1 MSQVALVSTFT
12 IRRATAA
19 DAEQVRTLLTA
30 NALPLEGLT
39 PGLEHF
45 LVAHDRDVIVGAI
58 GLELYPPLALLRSAV
73 VTETYRKTG
82 LGSHLVQS
90 IEDLARF
97 AGIQRLILLTTTAER
112 FFHNR
117 GYRKIGRDV
126 VSGPVTASPE
136 FSSACP
142 STAVCMEKQLDSASA
157 S

>member
-1 MSQVALVSTFT
+1 MSTFT

-39 PGLEHF
+39 PDLAHF
-45 LVAHDRDVIVGAI
+45 LVAHDRNVIVGAI

-73 VTETYRKTG
+73 VTEAYRKTG
-82 LGSHLVQS
+82 LGSYLVQS

-112 FFHNR
+112 FF
-117 GYRKIGRDV
+117 
-126 VSGPVTASPE
+126 
-136 FSSACP
+136 
-142 STAVCMEKQLDSASA
+142 L
-157 S
+157 